1 MTRQSPS
8 EADHRPS
15 AGTTRPWMTVRVRLV
30 TPLPQADGDHGDP
43 LPPARPLVI
52 VDESGYGHGV

>member
-15 AGTTRPWMTVRVRLV
+15 QGARSWMTVRVRFV

-43 LPPARPLVI
+43 APLFRPHVT